1 MISVDKALKTIL
13 VNFQP
18 QDKEDAMIWRLYLAL
33 RKMDRF
39 LHLRILRKP
48 YVYNYRGKLRDKA
61 KSGISALGN
70 FADIFCVLTH
80 CGFAVKF

>member
-1 MISVDKALKTIL
+1 MISADKKTLKTIL

-39 LHLRILRKP
+39 LHLRMLRKP
-48 YVYNYRGKLRDKA
+48 YVYILPAEIKR
-61 KSGISALGN
+61 
-70 FADIFCVLTH
+70 
-80 CGFAVKF
+80 